1 MIFRPL
7 KSFSTKNLCPLL
19 NAYFILK
26 SNILAQ
32 LKPDELKTKTTSYF
46 FIRLS
51 LLFITA
57 LGSFSYAQSSTRIE
71 PPHWWVGFENNSLQ
85 LLVHHKNIAQSSV
98 EIDHENI
105 QLIKTTAGDSPNY
118 LFVDLQIDANAEAGG
133 FELIFKTDGKE
144 VFRSTYSLKA
154 RKKEAKEYIGFDQS
168 DAIYLIT
175 PDRFAN
181 GDPANDQFDYLTEKD
196 IDRND
201 DYARHGGDIAGIT
214 AHLDYVASMGFT
226 ALWPSPLLIND
237 MPQQSYHGYAMTD
250 FYRVDPRFGQLEE
263 YVVLAEEAQK
273 RGIKLIMDQVANH
286 CGLNHWWMS
295 DLPFSNW
302 VNYQDRFEAGK
313 PIINSNH
320 RRTTNQDGY
329 ASTYDRE
336 RMNQGWFVKEMPDLN
351 QRNPFLAT
359 YLIQNSI
366 WWIETLSLGGI
377 RQDTYPYPDK
387 SFMQQWAAAIM
398 KEYPNFSIV
407 GEEWSYNPLLI
418 AYWQNGH
425 PNKDGYASNLTHSMD
440 FALQKALQDGLTHEE
455 SWGTGLI
462 EIYEALANDFAY
474 TDPNRLLA
482 FLDNHDMDR
491 AFTQYKEKTA
501 LLEMALAT
509 LLTLPRVPQ
518 LYYGTEILMENTE
531 KPHDH
536 GRIRTDFPGGWEGD
550 KINAFTGEGLS
561 KEQIELQNTLN
572 RLLKYRKNS
581 KAIQEGKLIHFAP
594 FDGVY
599 VLYRAFQDEEVV
611 LILNKNENEFKLD
624 LDRFKEL
631 QLEGSQLMEVI
642 RQKNVLWEEHL
653 LLQEKGAYLFTTKTE
668 E

>member
-1 MIFRPL
+1 
-7 KSFSTKNLCPLL
+7 
-19 NAYFILK
+19 
-26 SNILAQ
+26 
-32 LKPDELKTKTTSYF
+32 
-46 FIRLS
+46 
-51 LLFITA
+51 
-57 LGSFSYAQSSTRIE
+57 
-71 PPHWWVGFENNSLQ
+71 
-85 LLVHHKNIAQSSV
+85 
-98 EIDHENI
+98 
-105 QLIKTTAGDSPNY
+105 
-118 LFVDLQIDANAEAGG
+118 
-133 FELIFKTDGKE
+133 
-144 VFRSTYSLKA
+144 
-154 RKKEAKEYIGFDQS
+154 
-168 DAIYLIT
+168 
-175 PDRFAN
+175 
-181 GDPANDQFDYLTEKD
+181 
-196 IDRND
+196 
-201 DYARHGGDIAGIT
+201 
-214 AHLDYVASMGFT
+214 
-226 ALWPSPLLIND
+226 
-237 MPQQSYHGYAMTD
+237 
-250 FYRVDPRFGQLEE
+250 
-263 YVVLAEEAQK
+263 
-273 RGIKLIMDQVANH
+273 
-286 CGLNHWWMS
+286 
-295 DLPFSNW
+295 
-302 VNYQDRFEAGK
+302 
-313 PIINSNH
+313 
-320 RRTTNQDGY
+320 
-329 ASTYDRE
+329 
-336 RMNQGWFVKEMPDLN
+336 MNQGWFVKEMPDLN

-387 SFMQQWAAAIM
+387 DFMQQWAGAIM

-491 AFTQYKEKTA
+491 VFTQYKEKSV

-509 LLTLPRVPQ
+509 LLSLPRVPQ

-536 GRIRTDFPGGWEGD
+536 GRIRTDFPGGWKGD
-550 KINAFTGEGLS
+550 KINAFTGKGLS
-561 KEQIELQNTLN
+561 KEQIELQNTLS
-572 RLLKYRKNS
+572 RLLRYRKNS
-581 KAIQEGKLIHFAP
+581 KAIQVGKLIHFAP
-594 FDGVY
+594 FDGIY

-611 LILNKNENEFKLD
+611 LILNKNENEFKLN

-631 QLEGSQLMEVI
+631 QLEGKELVELI
-642 RQKNVLWEEHL
+642 RQENVIWEDHL

>member
-1 MIFRPL
+1 MKPKITLSLGRIIPFL
-7 KSFSTKNLCPLL
+7 FLLLTTSFS
-19 NAYFILK
+19 F
-26 SNILAQ
+26 
-32 LKPDELKTKTTSYF
+32 
-46 FIRLS
+46 
-51 LLFITA
+51 
-57 LGSFSYAQSSTRIE
+57 GQSTTRIE

-85 LLVHHKNIAQSSV
+85 LLVHHKDIAQSSV

-144 VFRSTYSLKA
+144 VLRSTYSLKA

-181 GDPANDQFDYLTEKD
+181 GNPANDQFDFLAEKD
-196 IDRND
+196 INRND

-214 AHLDYVASMGFT
+214 AHLDYLASMGFT

-250 FYRVDPRFGQLEE
+250 FYQVDPRFGTLGE
-263 YVVLAEEAQK
+263 YILLAKEAQK

-295 DLPFSNW
+295 DLPFFDW

-320 RRTTNQDGY
+320 RRTTNQDRY

-351 QRNPFLAT
+351 QRNPFLDT

-366 WWIETLSLGGI
+366 WWIETLDLGGI

-387 SFMQQWAAAIM
+387 NFMQQWAGAIM
-398 KEYPNFSIV
+398 EEYPNFSIV

-418 AYWQNGH
+418 AYWQHGNS
-425 PNKDGYASNLTHSMD
+425 NTDGYVSNLSHSMD
-440 FALQKALQDGLTHEE
+440 FALQKALQDGLTNEE
-455 SWGTGLI
+455 SWSTGLI

-474 TDPNRLLA
+474 SEPNRLLA

-491 AFTQYKEKTA
+491 AFTQYGEQTV

-518 LYYGTEILMENTE
+518 LYYGTEILMENSE

-536 GRIRTDFPGGWEGD
+536 GRIRTDFPGGWRDD
-550 KINAFTGEGLS
+550 KINAFTGKGLS
-561 KEQIELQNTLN
+561 KEQNQLQNTLS
-572 RLLKYRKNS
+572 RLLTYRKRS
-581 KAIQEGKLIHFAP
+581 KAIQQGKLIHFAP
-594 FDGVY
+594 VDGVY
-599 VLYRAFQDEEVV
+599 LLYRAYKEEAVV
-611 LILNKNENEFKLD
+611 LILNKNEKEFKLD
-624 LDRFKEL
+624 LNRFKEL
-631 QLEGSQLMEVI
+631 NLEGKHFYDLIS
-642 RQKNVLWEEHL
+642 QKNIHWDEFL
-653 LLQEKGAYLFTTKTE
+653 LLKEKGAFLLTTESKK
-668 E
+668 